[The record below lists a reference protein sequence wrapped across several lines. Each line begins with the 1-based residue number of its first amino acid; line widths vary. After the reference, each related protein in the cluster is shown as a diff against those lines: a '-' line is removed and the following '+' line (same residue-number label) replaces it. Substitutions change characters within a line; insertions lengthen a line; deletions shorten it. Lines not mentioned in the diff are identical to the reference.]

1 MSVDIYK
8 YDDNIYDD
16 ADEIVSEV
24 IASQRIY
31 DKYLSKAIKELG
43 IAYLQDGAELRIEN
57 LEKAL
62 SEIQL
67 LIDWIQA
74 YVKGEDRMIL
84 SERLDHIRSVIKDSL
99 KTKDDIL

>member
-8 YDDNIYDD
+8 YDDNIYGN

-57 LEKAL
+57 LEK
-62 SEIQL
+62 SSFRNTIV
-67 LIDWIQA
+67 D
-74 YVKGEDRMIL
+74 
-84 SERLDHIRSVIKDSL
+84 
-99 KTKDDIL
+99 